1 MKLKI
6 FTLALG
12 ILGTCSATFA
22 QKKIGII
29 NFSFDGKDR
38 MASVGSMDNSG
49 PSELYFIGSNSARL
63 NDTTRTSDEIVKY
76 TENALKDFFSNEM
89 TPVNLNR
96 SSTVPDEMNGS
107 LWMMETITEK
117 AAFTK
122 FNYDEAITINSR
134 IYSGGSMGG
143 SYTPVIEITVVVVNS
158 DGKKVWKKSEKLRLK
173 GVKVEKRLVEIEDG
187 NTSLSISDLRKAIKG
202 TKEKTGSE
210 TGSGVPATQILDW
223 YKQCLTNLLLSK

>member
-1 MKLKI
+1 
-6 FTLALG
+6 
-12 ILGTCSATFA
+12 
-22 QKKIGII
+22 
-29 NFSFDGKDR
+29 

-49 PSELYFIGSNSARL
+49 SSELYFIGSNSARL

-89 TPVNLNR
+89 NPVNLNR
-96 SSTVPDEMNGS
+96 SSAVPDEMNGS

-122 FNYDEAITINSR
+122 FNYDEAITINAR
-134 IYSGGSMGG
+134 IYSGG
-143 SYTPVIEITVVVVNS
+143 NR

-187 NTSLSISDLRKAIKG
+187 NTSLSIADIRKAIKG

-210 TGSGVPATQILDW
+210 TGSGFPAIQILDW
-223 YKQCLTNLLLSK
+223 YKQCLINLLLSK